1 MPALT
6 PVVARRVTDP
16 RDRHSEIEFRADDP
30 RDATAVRSRAS
41 TSGTGSF
48 AGPTVPM
55 ADEAPDAFEALLGWQ
70 RARILKGLDGAQ
82 RPGQIAEAL
91 RMVPAGATHHLSR
104 LEAAGL
110 VIRKLRLFLHP
121 VAVGSGH
128 RLFENGDVLGAL
140 KLSECRAYDNGV
152 VSLNYEPAAGR

>member
-1 MPALT
+1 VCIHI
-6 PVVARRVTDP
+6 VVVRRVTDP
-16 RDRHSEIEFRADDP
+16 RDRPSEIEFRADYP

-41 TSGTGSF
+41 ASGTGSF

-110 VIRKLRLFLHP
+110 VIRKRSGRH
-121 VAVGSGH
+121 VVVERTARGSA
-128 RLFENGDVLGAL
+128 LLELYAEDSEILESLDSGADA
-140 KLSECRAYDNGV
+140 S
-152 VSLNYEPAAGR
+152 